1 MRRVLFASSLLAIT
15 MLAIAST
22 ALARG
27 GGWQSAGMPPSFTT
41 QCGSTPV
48 TVTPIAFKV
57 FIRLLKQQADGVG
70 AHEKCRGLI
79 VKSAE
84 VLGAVN
90 GL

>member
-1 MRRVLFASSLLAIT
+1 VTKALIGAGIVGLLVTLWSEWSKWRRYKAVYDVCT
-15 MLAIAST
+15 
-22 ALARG
+22 G
-27 GGWQSAGMPPSFTT
+27 H
-41 QCGSTPV
+41 
-48 TVTPIAFKV
+48 
-57 FIRLLKQQADGVG
+57 DGNRVG